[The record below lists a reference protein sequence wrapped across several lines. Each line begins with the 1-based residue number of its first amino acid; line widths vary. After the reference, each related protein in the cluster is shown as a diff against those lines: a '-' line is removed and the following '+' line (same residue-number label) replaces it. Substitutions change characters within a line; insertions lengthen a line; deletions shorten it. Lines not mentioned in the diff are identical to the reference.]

1 MTLTRRIARLEARTR
16 RPDLEARVRIVILED
31 GEEAPAAQEG
41 ERLIVIA
48 PWGPSEVRVEDFGDA

>member
-48 PWGPSEVRVEDFGDA
+48 PFPAAKVRGDDHGDA